1 MQRLAIMARWA
12 LHSYLTAYLGVEVE
26 EVLDDVVE
34 GGAVGRGNVQG
45 VEHWKYQSNVLRG
58 ACFPLAV
65 PTLLGTTPRLSRPC
79 SGSHLGWGARVF
91 PCPLGS
97 PPVNNIFTEGET

>member
-12 LHSYLTAYLGVEVE
+12 LHSYLPAYLGVEVE

-34 GGAVGRGNVQG
+34 GGAVGRGDVQG

-58 ACFPLAV
+58 ACFPVSCPDLARDD
-65 PTLLGTTPRLSRPC
+65 T
-79 SGSHLGWGARVF
+79 
-91 PCPLGS
+91 
-97 PPVNNIFTEGET
+97 